1 MGYREAVRRLFLFLF
16 LVGCGARTDLGG
28 SKGAGPACTKAPWIL
43 FDTQGG
49 IAAVRRD
56 GTDRHLLTTLVTSGD
71 VKAFVP
77 AMSPDGNS
85 LVFITFSN
93 DGEQELS
100 LLDLPSGK
108 RRTIAQVTPQPPH
121 TGFGKA
127 AISYD
132 NEWIAFGNSPD
143 LHLVAFDD
151 TGDHVIVPGPF
162 EEGCCPWSYG
172 HPQFSADSSL
182 IYYSTIG
189 RLSSIRTD
197 GSNNQLLYQDQ
208 FFSNPTIA
216 GFVFPN
222 VSLSNDG
229 KKLVAQV
236 ACDVSELRIFAT
248 TDLPAKD
255 PCSVGTKLV
264 ETGISQAS
272 NEASNPSWGPADV
285 IAYDDGADVF
295 LIPASG
301 GSKTNLT
308 QNGADAFA
316 ADPVWAPGCAN
327 VP

>member
-1 MGYREAVRRLFLFLF
+1 MLLLCLA
-16 LVGCGARTDLGG
+16 GCGARTDLGG
-28 SKGAGPACTKAPWIL
+28 SKSGGQPPCTKAPWIL

-49 IAAVRRD
+49 IGAIRSDA
-56 GTDRHLLTTLVTSGD
+56 TDRHLLALDAGVN
-71 VKAFVP
+71 AHARVP

-85 LVFITFSN
+85 LVFIVFSD
-93 DGEQELS
+93 DGEQLLG

-108 RRTIAQVTPQPPH
+108 RRTIAQRTPQPPQ

-127 AISYD
+127 AVSYD
-132 NEWIAFGNSPD
+132 NKWIAYGDSPD

-151 TGDHVIVPGPF
+151 VYSNHVIVQGPF

-197 GSNNQLLYQDQ
+197 RSNDQLLYQDQ
-208 FFSNPTIA
+208 FFANPTIS

-229 KKLVAQV
+229 KRLVAQV
-236 ACDVSELRIFAT
+236 ACDVSELRIFST
-248 TDLPAKD
+248 SDLPTSD
-255 PCSVGTKLV
+255 PCSTGTKLV

-272 NEASNPSWGPADV
+272 NEASNPAWGTADV

-295 LIPASG
+295 LIPAAG
-301 GSKTNLT
+301 GPAMNLT

-316 ADPVWAPGCAN
+316 ADPVWAPACAN